1 MLIMPKRDR
10 IFGMIMV
17 IFMLSSTLFLSGC
30 IKSEEPL
37 QNLSVPNNNESPIG
51 QKSDAERGVYSNV
64 IDSNIAVGAITGQG
78 FNESAGVQTKKWDS
92 SNFPA
97 FWRDP
102 ETGVSTEELVID
114 QNINNSR
121 RIIEKHNLIY
131 RTRPESLNYQVYRN
145 TGKAPHGTK
154 GSYQVI
160 GWLGEKHVF
169 FQGNKIAKII
179 FEQNATEKQII
190 TTGDSWYFD
199 EGYRFFAHTVEAPL
213 ERMAWVEFFKD
224 NKSLQELVIPD
235 REAYAYQVDT
245 TEAPVFVTYPYL
257 HRGTET
263 DIGEFMYTWLRS
275 ANLKSINFSDT
286 FGIMEVTS
294 VDNGMIELRNR
305 VPLELAPDRVINLM
319 GNLILKVGNSNTNL
333 SFHPYRVKDPN
344 ET

>member
-1 MLIMPKRDR
+1 MLNKNRLS
-10 IFGMIMV
+10 GTTLL
-17 IFMLSSTLFLSGC
+17 IFMLSTALILSGC
-30 IKSEEPL
+30 IKSEETLQKPL
-37 QNLSVPNNNESPIG
+37 VPNINESPIG
-51 QKSDAERGVYSNV
+51 QISEDEIRVDSNV
-64 IDSNIAVGAITGQG
+64 TDSNIGIEPITDSG
-78 FNESAGVQTKKWDS
+78 FYELAGILTKKWDA
-92 SNFPA
+92 SNFPG
-97 FWRDP
+97 FWRDQ

-114 QNINNSR
+114 QSINNSR

-131 RTRPESLNYQVYRN
+131 RTRPESVNFQVYRN
-145 TGKAPHGTK
+145 TNKAPSGTN
-154 GSYQVI
+154 GSYQVM

-179 FEQNATEKQII
+179 FEQNATEKKIM

-213 ERMAWVEFFKD
+213 ERMAWVEFLKD

-235 REAYAYQVDT
+235 REAYAYQVDAT
-245 TEAPVFVTYPYL
+245 GTPVFVTYPYI
-257 HRGTET
+257 HRGNET

-305 VPLELAPDRVINLM
+305 APIELAPDSTINLM
-319 GNLILKVGNSNTNL
+319 GNLNLKVGSSNTSL
-333 SFHPYRVKDPN
+333 SFYPYRVKNPN
-344 ET
+344 VK